1 MGKALL
7 PVPGT
12 LTMGSTQ
19 STTIIRLAWLAVSLY
34 GSFPLLLQ
42 KQKQKHPTKKKKQ
55 VEECLLLG
63 DRAICY

>member
-19 STTIIRLAWLAVSLY
+19 GITIIRLAWLAVSLY

-42 KQKQKHPTKKKKQ
+42 KQKQKHPTKKKKTSGG
-55 VEECLLLG
+55 VSTPG
-63 DRAICY
+63 